1 MPKIDLI
8 LVPQGAEY
16 QAVVRGINQ
25 AKSYEPLIV
34 PIPMGVSALEKY
46 LDKYLSSWLKSE
58 KLLKKQPNT
67 LQVVVL
73 GLCGGLS
80 PQYQCGDVVISHD
93 CTYVKKNAVILKQFA
108 HRDLTTWLEYR
119 LRNQARVVSTLT
131 SDRVI
136 CTQAEKLQLHQ
147 QTQSSVVDMEGFTI
161 LQQLNPQGMAVG
173 MVRVVSDNSDL
184 DLPEINSAISED
196 GALLTFPLIKSFV
209 VKPKAAVMLIRGSW
223 QALQVLKQIAFSL
236 VRS

>member
-1 MPKIDLI
+1 MPKIDII

-58 KLLKKQPNT
+58 KLLKNNPKT
-67 LQVVVL
+67 SQVVVL
-73 GLCGGLS
+73 GLCGSLS
-80 PQYQCGDVVISHD
+80 PQYQCGDVVISND
-93 CTYVKKNAVILKQFA
+93 CTYVKNNSVILKQFA
-108 HRDLTTWLEYR
+108 HRDLNTWLEYQ

-136 CTQAEKLQLHQ
+136 CTQAEKSQLHQ
-147 QTQSSVVDMEGFTI
+147 QTQSQVVDMEGFTI

-173 MVRVVSDNSDL
+173 IVRVVSDNSDI
-184 DLPEINSAISED
+184 DLPEINSALSED

-209 VKPKAAVMLIRGSW
+209 AQPKAAVSLIKGSW
-223 QALQVLKQIAFSL
+223 QALRVLQQVAFSL
-236 VRS
+236 LHT